1 MGWTITQ
8 WSALPD
14 DEKVDW
20 LAYEIYRQ
28 KQVGVLQRF
37 FKDKIENETPIDIA
51 AYVDTLLAGI

>member
-1 MGWTITQ
+1 M
-8 WSALPD
+8 PD